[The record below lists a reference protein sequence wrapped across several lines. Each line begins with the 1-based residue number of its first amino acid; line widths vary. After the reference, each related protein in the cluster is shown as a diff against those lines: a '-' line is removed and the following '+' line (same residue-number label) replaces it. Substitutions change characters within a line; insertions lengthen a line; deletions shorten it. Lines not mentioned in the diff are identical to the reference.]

1 MLIRRY
7 ATDRLWQISAFG
19 VGTVRRSLTVAKVE
33 VDRPGAAILEFTAAR
48 VGDGSE
54 RPYRPPETRILAPVT

>member
-33 VDRPGAAILEFTAAR
+33 VDRPGAAILEFTA
-48 VGDGSE
+48 
-54 RPYRPPETRILAPVT
+54 